1 VCLLL
6 VLLSVVVVGVGVG
19 VVLSYAKREER
30 LGGCD
35 GVVFEASGEGGGR
48 VAVEFG

>member
-1 VCLLL
+1 MCLLL
-6 VLLSVVVVGVGVG
+6 VLLSVVVG

-35 GVVFEASGEGGGR
+35 GVVFEASGDGGGR